1 MIGRYWRGV
10 LGHRLALI
18 VHLAGFFLIFDF
30 SVKSIDR
37 FVRPPSPPQVHLSIR
52 IPDPDS
58 DHGVRP
64 YSSGFE
70 RYGSQSAEYF
80 SNSLGL
86 RDEKIR
92 EVPLVSRDYRILFM
106 GDSMT
111 EAAMLPWEKTFVGHL
126 QAQLRGKTEILNG
139 AIEDFG
145 PTLILPK
152 LQNLLSKKGVRVD
165 QVVVVLSPSA
175 LRTVFTYVKNKNG
188 KIERLRYGPYQDL
201 APFLSRTDKL
211 ESWLEVNV
219 EKKFVLLG
227 ALVRNLRLTWRK
239 IHPDT
244 RAADRLKTWVAEG
257 CSNLP
262 EEQDLILEGTRRTLD
277 SLDQIHEFLDSRNV
291 ALCVVF
297 LPGPK
302 ALLSFPHA
310 SPLTDRLAVWAKD
323 RGVNYI
329 DLRPYFLG
337 EGTPG
342 EVVAR
347 DYLKNDDHLSEA
359 GHQLVATWL
368 ADPRNGL
375 FPVRRQI
382 PPK

>member
-1 MIGRYWRGV
+1 MIARYWRGV
-10 LGHRLALI
+10 FAHRWALI
-18 VHLAGFFLIFDF
+18 VHLVGFFLIFDF

-37 FVRPPSPPQVHLSIR
+37 FLRPPSPPQIHLSIR
-52 IPDPDS
+52 VPDPDS

-70 RYGSQSAEYF
+70 RYGSQSVEYF

-92 EVPLVSRDYRILFM
+92 EVPLVGPEYRVLFM

-111 EAAMLPWEKTFVGHL
+111 EAAMVPWEKTFVGHL
-126 QAQLRGKTEILNG
+126 QARLRGKAEILNG

-145 PTLILPK
+145 PSLILPK
-152 LQNLLSKKGVRVD
+152 LESLLGKKGVRVD
-165 QVVVVLSPSA
+165 QVVVVLSPSV

-188 KIERLRYGPYQDL
+188 KIERLRYGPYQHL

-227 ALVRNLRLTWRK
+227 AIVRNLRLTWRR

-244 RAADRLKTWVAEG
+244 RGVDRLKTWVAEG
-257 CSNLP
+257 YSNLP
-262 EEQDLILEGTRRTLD
+262 EEQDLILKGARRTLD
-277 SLDQIHEFLDSRNV
+277 SLDLIQKFLDSRNV
-291 ALCVVF
+291 ALCIVF

-302 ALLSFPHA
+302 ALLSSPHA
-310 SPLTDRLAVWAKD
+310 SPLPDQLAGWAKD

-329 DLRPYFLG
+329 DLRPFFFG
-337 EGTPG
+337 EGAPA

-359 GHQLVATWL
+359 GHQIVATWL

-375 FPVRRQI
+375 FPPRRQI